1 MQSRFQCVSA
11 GLLIEETTDVNRFLR
26 TSIALAAA
34 ITMFAAVSP
43 SADAQQYYR
52 QRSSDVVLVTPDGRI
67 LDQVPE
73 QGDVIVARDGRGR
86 RVLIDRRGNLLATEM
101 RASTYYPKPPVR
113 DAYNGGYQDNGD
125 GNRYGDTQFGNNRGY
140 GVDDGYGQP
149 EPGAITGGIAREGS
163 VQRLPLD
170 NQQLPDANGQAD
182 LNSNDSYASLDP
194 QQPPPSAPRAAPAE
208 PVITLKN
215 KSKMEITALEVF
227 LDRQGISPGAIDGRM
242 GANVTKAIYAYQQM
256 TGQTLD
262 PNDTDSILEQLRN
275 SGGMPITT
283 YTITPADAAGPYVAE
298 IPEDYA
304 QKATLTSL
312 AYTSTTEMLA
322 ERFHMDEGYLKE
334 INRGVDFTVP
344 GTTIK
349 VIDPG
354 PMKTGNVA
362 RIVADKGRKQVF
374 AYDATG
380 ALIAAYPA
388 SIGST
393 DTPSPSGTVTVERV
407 AFNPGYTYNPK
418 INFKQGG
425 NDKVLDIPPGPNG
438 PVGTVWM
445 ALSKPTY
452 GIHGT
457 PEPSKI
463 GKSQSHGCV
472 RLTNWDATE
481 LAKMVK
487 PGVVVEFVD

>member
-1 MQSRFQCVSA
+1 M
-11 GLLIEETTDVNRFLR
+11 NRFLKLSLSL
-26 TSIALAAA
+26 TAMVTVSALA
-34 ITMFAAVSP
+34 FS
-43 SADAQQYYR
+43 DAQAQQFYGR
-52 QRSSDVVLVTPDGRI
+52 GNSDILLVTPDGRI
-67 LDQVPE
+67 LDQYPP
-73 QGDVIVARDGRGR
+73 QRDLVIARDRRGH
-86 RVLIDRRGNLLATEM
+86 RVLIDRNGNLIATEM
-101 RASTYYPKPPVR
+101 RASTYYPRAPGR
-113 DAYNGGYQDNGD
+113 DAYGDNGDGD
-125 GNRYGDTQFGNNRGY
+125 GNRYGDTHFSDNGSVRDYRQYRG
-140 GVDDGYGQP
+140 DGSDGGYADNGYDQQDR
-149 EPGAITGGIAREGS
+149 GAITGGIPHDGVIES
-163 VQRLPLD
+163 QPLD
-170 NQQLPDANGQAD
+170 DQGLPNDAQTQPGAN
-182 LNSNDSYASLDP
+182 NDYAAIDP
-194 QQPPPSAPRAAPAE
+194 QQAPPAIDNRPPAE

-242 GANVTKAIYAYQQM
+242 GANVTKAVYAYQQM

-262 PNDTDSILEQLRN
+262 PNDTDSILEQLRL
-275 SGGMPITT
+275 SGGMPIVN

-298 IPEDYA
+298 IPEDYS
-304 QKATLTSL
+304 QKAQMTSL
-312 AYTSTTEMLA
+312 GYTSTTEMLA
-322 ERFHMDEGYLKE
+322 ERFHMDENYLKE
-334 INRGVDFTVP
+334 INRGADFTVP
-344 GTTIK
+344 GTVIK
-349 VIDPG
+349 VINPG
-354 PMKTGNVA
+354 SPKTGEVA
-362 RIVADKGRKQVF
+362 KILADKGRKQVF

-418 INFKQGG
+418 INFRQGA
-425 NDKVLDIPPGPNG
+425 NDRILDIPPGPNG
-438 PVGTVWM
+438 PVGVVWM

-457 PEPSKI
+457 PDPSKI